1 MQIMRLDFPEPG
13 DPWTHDVYASRWPF
27 ATKVELID
35 GAPYWH
41 TDYGPWDERDL
52 EAAERT
58 FPGWRAVLLDDG
70 LVLTLRPPDHGTGN
84 RGQDT

>member
-1 MQIMRLDFPEPG
+1 MTAVGPDFPAPG
-13 DPWTHDVYASRWPF
+13 DPWTRDVYTSRWPF

-35 GAPYWH
+35 GAPYWQS
-41 TDYGPWDERDL
+41 DYGPWDERDL

-70 LVLTLRPPDHGTGN
+70 YVMTLRPPD
-84 RGQDT
+84 D